1 MKLIKPH
8 KVNLLKQDNVTSK
21 HNVYQH
27 NSCLR
32 SSFGKLLNYTNKISR
47 GRYDIDEKQV
57 QLWFSNKAP
66 VGGKKNCAPTH
77 TSMAHE
83 T

>member
-1 MKLIKPH
+1 MSSSTIAASEA
-8 KVNLLKQDNVTSK
+8 LLA
-21 HNVYQH
+21 
-27 NSCLR
+27 
-32 SSFGKLLNYTNKISR
+32 KLLNYTNKISR